1 MFFSGRNAFIFMI
14 GLSLRLFDEARP
26 AVGADSFA
34 DDSIFCAFSILL
46 SREDFDTDSFP
57 VLRFELWWWVWALFS
72 PLVIWL

>member
-1 MFFSGRNAFIFMI
+1 MI

-57 VLRFELWWWVWALFS
+57 VLRFELWWWV
-72 PLVIWL
+72 